1 MYTYNIL
8 CTRRGGG
15 NPLSPAPPRLIVLP
29 VSFSSFTVVIV
40 VAVTTSSASQSVL
53 DRGRRT
59 RYTRTTY
66 IFIVRDRAHT
76 LRRYTAG
83 TPTTIAIITNNKII
97 SKITQQF
104 TFTASDERLCTKRST
119 RGGRPQLHDTRH
131 SRTVSNSGRW
141 KAHTPAHVCYTY
153 FNTVVTRTLV

>member
-15 NPLSPAPPRLIVLP
+15 SPLSPAPPRLIVLP

-40 VAVTTSSASQSVL
+40 VAVATSSASQSVL

-104 TFTASDERLCTKRST
+104 TFTASDERLCTKHEEDDRNYTTPAT
-119 RGGRPQLHDTRH
+119 REQSATVVGG
-131 SRTVSNSGRW
+131 
-141 KAHTPAHVCYTY
+141 KHTPLRTY
-153 FNTVVTRTLV
+153 VTRILIPLLHVP